1 MAVFAR
7 RFHRPVLTCG
17 AFFLLLISFP
27 HFNGPAATVDAQQS
41 QQPEAHDPGTSE
53 SDSAN
58 SASSI
63 TRLSQKDLRATDRF
77 LEKHKNVNKDLEKHP
92 SFVADPHYLKK
103 HKDFREFLEQNPD
116 INAAIRKDP
125 VWFMQNQHAR
135 FEGMHQKM

>member
-1 MAVFAR
+1 M
-7 RFHRPVLTCG
+7 
-17 AFFLLLISFP
+17 
-27 HFNGPAATVDAQQS
+27 
-41 QQPEAHDPGTSE
+41 
-53 SDSAN
+53 
-58 SASSI
+58 

-77 LEKHKNVNKDLEKHP
+77 LEKHKNINKDLEKNP

-135 FEGMHQKM
+135 FERMHQKM